1 MNLTLKVTGLK
12 TLAKTKLL
20 KHNSIKALSIQINLS
35 GLSFCILNRTTHA
48 IELLERIVLEK
59 KATPFELLNQLKS
72 FISVNEAM
80 NQSFDTVTCI
90 YQNELA
96 CLVPNSI
103 FDDSKLADY
112 LKFNAKILQSDFI
125 SYDSLVLNESANVY
139 IPLVN
144 INNYLFDV
152 YGSFEYKHASSV
164 LIETLLQRSN
174 THSEDALYINVNE
187 LHFEVVCVRNKRL
200 EFYNS
205 FEYTTKEDFIYYILF
220 TIEQLKLNPE
230 RIKTYLSGQIQET
243 DELFEIAYKY
253 IRHVSMVETSYSF
266 KVEGTAN
273 RGNDHDHFILLNSF

>member
-1 MNLTLKVTGLK
+1 M
-12 TLAKTKLL
+12 